1 MSAEG
6 WGFGGDSLQDSLF
19 WKKNRVKET
28 RAGLAD
34 RGDSADGGGSKLT
47 IGAGTLVGN
56 PAKLLSRRK
65 KEAPV
70 DAIGIEDDS
79 DGAGEKDDILA
90 QLRKWKIE
98 MAESFSRFQLGRDM
112 ELEFE
117 VPEEREAMP
126 APPRFTPAPPKMV
139 PHPPPP
145 RGGRPRPGGRSVKGV
160 ESRPRS
166 AVETSSGGV
175 DRLVL
180 E

>member
-1 MSAEG
+1 MHRPGTSGSGASRPGTAMSAEG

-70 DAIGIEDDS
+70 DAVDAVGIEDDS
-79 DGAGEKDDILA
+79 DGAGEKDTILA
-90 QLRKWKIE
+90 QLRKRRVC
-98 MAESFSRFQLGRDM
+98 AAHC
-112 ELEFE
+112 
-117 VPEEREAMP
+117 REAASRHLEHDSP
-126 APPRFTPAPPKMV
+126 V
-139 PHPPPP
+139 
-145 RGGRPRPGGRSVKGV
+145 GGDRCTHDVIRSDKFFL
-160 ESRPRS
+160 
-166 AVETSSGGV
+166 A
-175 DRLVL
+175 
-180 E
+180 